1 MKALWCGATALT
13 LVAAVSLSPAMAQGP
28 KPSGG
33 NTWPGISQRVDHG
46 SSTIA
51 ASLTRAQGP
60 KLSGGSTRPGIS
72 QRVDHSTS
80 TVAASPAVP
89 GPRANGRNI
98 APGSLDL
105 PADPGAAA
113 VISHY
118 EWQYHYGSPCPLG
131 RAMGSRHVTD
141 G

>member
-1 MKALWCGATALT
+1 MMPRCNCGLRLHREPLARDGTGAET
-13 LVAAVSLSPAMAQGP
+13 LGW
-28 KPSGG
+28 
-33 NTWPGISQRVDHG
+33 NTWPGISQRVDH
-46 SSTIA
+46 
-51 ASLTRAQGP
+51 
-60 KLSGGSTRPGIS
+60 
-72 QRVDHSTS
+72 DTS

-118 EWQYHYGSPCPLG
+118 EWQYHYAG
-131 RAMGSRHVTD
+131 RHAHWEGQWVLVM
-141 G
+141 

>member
-1 MKALWCGATALT
+1 MKASWCRAA
-13 LVAAVSLSPAMAQGP
+13 LVAFVFTVSLSPAMALGP
-28 KPSGG
+28 KLSGG

-46 SSTIA
+46 
-51 ASLTRAQGP
+51 
-60 KLSGGSTRPGIS
+60 
-72 QRVDHSTS
+72 TS

-118 EWQYHYGSPCPLG
+118 EWQYHYVG
-131 RAMGSRHVTD
+131 RHAHWEGQWVLVM
-141 G
+141 